1 MKNTSE
7 SEAKE
12 QIERS
17 WAQVEPTVPLKRAS
31 ALSGIGERE
40 LRRLVDEGSIFAS
53 QNRPNTR
60 GSTLRISKA
69 SLIDYL
75 ARTIR

>member
-1 MKNTSE
+1 MSE
-7 SEAKE
+7 PQAKE

-40 LRRLVDEGSIFAS
+40 LRRLVEAGDIFAS

-60 GSTLRISKA
+60 GSTVRISKA

-75 ARTIR
+75 VRTIK